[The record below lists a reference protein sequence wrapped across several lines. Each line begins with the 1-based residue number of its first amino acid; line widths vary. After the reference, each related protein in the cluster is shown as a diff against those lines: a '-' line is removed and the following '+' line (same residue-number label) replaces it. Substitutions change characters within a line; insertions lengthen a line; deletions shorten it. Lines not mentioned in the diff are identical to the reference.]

1 MDRPHTAPITVRGV
15 IDSLLRPLASP
26 LPENTS
32 DRLLVGDLDAPV
44 TGIVTAFMPTLSIIE
59 RAAESGAN
67 LVIGHEGL
75 FFSHHER
82 KEEVPEGRIAALKR
96 RKIEALGMNV
106 FRFHDGLHRYA
117 PDGVTEGL
125 IEALGWTDYV
135 REQRPEA
142 ALLTLPEASLERI
155 AAEIKQRLN
164 LPVLRIV
171 GDPDLRG
178 SRTGVLVGYRGGGET
193 AIPLLERGEADL
205 IVCGEGPEWE
215 TPEYVREANRL
226 GRRCGLIVLGHAE
239 SEVPGMQLL
248 AERLAQEFPGLPAEH
263 LREDPIF
270 RTL

>member
-1 MDRPHTAPITVRGV
+1 MDRPHPAPITVRGV

-32 DRLLVGDLDAPV
+32 DRLLIGDLDAPV
-44 TGIVTAFMPTLSIIE
+44 TGIVTAFMPTLSVIE
-59 RAAESGAN
+59 RAAQSGAN

-82 KEEVPEGRIAALKR
+82 KKEVPEGQIAALKR
-96 RKIEALGMNV
+96 QKIETLGMNV

-125 IEALGWTDYV
+125 IEALGWADHV

-142 ALLTLPEASLERI
+142 ALLTLPEAPLEAI
-155 AAEIKQRLN
+155 AAQIKQRLD
-164 LPVLRIV
+164 LPVLRTV
-171 GDPDLRG
+171 GDPALRC
-178 SRTGVLVGYRGGGET
+178 SRTGVLVGYRGGGESV
-193 AIPLLERGEADL
+193 IPLLERGDADL

-239 SEVPGMQLL
+239 SEVPGMRLL
-248 AERLAQEFPGLPAEH
+248 AERLAEQFPGLPVSH
-263 LREDPIF
+263 LQEDAIF
-270 RTL
+270 RTV